1 MNTIL
6 FKLYNFIYIYIKI
19 IRSIKWI
26 SQVYNS
32 RTLLFLQIIFQ
43 VIQKIKGNYRK
54 IAVNAI
60 IPFCIFFCVTEAVG
74 MNNRN
79 GYSSSP
85 VNERT
90 PLLQSSH
97 SFQRIEAS
105 PRREGCCARMKR
117 RCGRCSEGMCTCA
130 IVAAE
135 SAICGVASGVTS
147 YIATQKLESE
157 LYWALKIT
165 CTQLSSPTYVGLV
178 GCGVGCASAAAVSAT
193 SIGCM
198 KCYQTTCSHRAENTD
213 GEQHLDS
220 EDESETSSQIALH
233 VITTQPSSIGISNPA
248 VITRQPDPRDTASS
262 YYSRFLSEFDPKSHI
277 HSLLGM
283 QSTLLD
289 ISEQTVS
296 ALRQAVLKTHEHMLG
311 AEMMY
316 QQEGYV
322 YSKGQKFQYPSC
334 VAKGTDSLFLKRYV
348 HHFVTFDSYETNF
361 EHKLGSG
368 QAGIVA
374 DMTSGVCLGLVY
386 SRHNNHGKMY
396 SGIPNSPW
404 TGMIKVR
411 TNTESL
417 SAGLAFNIGGTG
429 VTGHFASCYGW
440 GKAKNIRS
448 FIHGT
453 MEVCSKGSPDIRIAG
468 GLVQLG
474 YNLSVSKQI
483 RLIPYI
489 ETTCSV
495 VQCGSYKE
503 SLSLFSCELTKN
515 KEQVIE
521 KSIGLRSY
529 WKPSDMLQAQLWIA
543 AVSGCRDVKSL
554 SCNIVKSRLKHE
566 VSVPSKQTRYKK
578 TDVGLSYLINITPR
592 LCLEMNGMTSFE
604 NIKKSKEKQLTLFF
618 TYNY

>member
-6 FKLYNFIYIYIKI
+6 FNLYNFIYIKI
-19 IRSIKWI
+19 VHSIKCMLRA
-26 SQVYNS
+26 YNS
-32 RTLLFLQIIFQ
+32 HPLLFLQIMFQ

-74 MNNRN
+74 MNNN
-79 GYSSSP
+79 NEHSPSP

-97 SFQRIEAS
+97 SVQRVGVN
-105 PRREGCCARMKR
+105 PRGEGCCARMKR

-130 IVAAE
+130 IIAAE
-135 SAICGVASGVTS
+135 SAICGAASGVTS
-147 YIATQKLESE
+147 CIATKKLESE

-165 CTQLSSPTYVGLV
+165 CTQLPSPTYAGLV
-178 GCGVGCASAAAVSAT
+178 GCGAGCTLAAAVSAT

-198 KCYQTTCSHRAENTD
+198 KCYQTTCNHRTENTD
-213 GEQHLDS
+213 GEQSSDS
-220 EDESETSSQIALH
+220 EDENETSSQIALR
-233 VITTQPSSIGISNPA
+233 VITTQPSSIGTSNPA
-248 VITRQPDPRDTASS
+248 VITRQPDSRDTASS
-262 YYSRFLSEFDPKSHI
+262 YYSGFLSEFNPKSHI
-277 HSLLGM
+277 RSLLGM
-283 QSTLLD
+283 QSALLD
-289 ISEQTVS
+289 ISEQTAS
-296 ALRQAVLKTHEHMLG
+296 ALRQVVLKTHEHMLMS
-311 AEMMY
+311 EMMY

-334 VAKGTDSLFLKRYV
+334 VAKVTDSLFLKRYV

-361 EHKLGSG
+361 EHRLGSG
-368 QAGIVA
+368 QAGIVV
-374 DMTSGVCLGLVY
+374 DMISGVYLGLVY
-386 SRHNNHGKMY
+386 RRHNNHGEMY
-396 SGIPNSPW
+396 SGIPNNSW
-404 TGMIKVR
+404 TEMIKVR

-417 SAGLAFNIGGTG
+417 STGLAFNIGRTG
-429 VTGHFASCYGW
+429 ITGHLVSCYGW

-448 FIHGT
+448 FMHGT

-474 YNLSVSKQI
+474 YNLSVSKQV
-483 RLIPYI
+483 RFTPYI

-495 VQCGSYKE
+495 VQCGPYKE

-521 KSIGLRSY
+521 KSIGICSY

-543 AVSGCRDVKSL
+543 AVSGYRDVKRL
-554 SCNIVKSRLKHE
+554 SCNIVNSRLKQE
-566 VSVPSKQTRYKK
+566 ISVPLKQTRYKK

-592 LCLEMNGMTSFE
+592 FCLEMNGMMSFE
-604 NIKKSKEKQLTLFF
+604 NIKKSKEKQLKLFF

>member
-6 FKLYNFIYIYIKI
+6 FNLYNFIYIKVIH
-19 IRSIKWI
+19 SIKWI
-26 SQVYNS
+26 SQAYNS
-32 RTLLFLQIIFQ
+32 CTLLFLQTILK
-43 VIQKIKGNYRK
+43 VLQKIKGNYRK
-54 IAVNAI
+54 IAFNAI
-60 IPFCIFFCVTEAVG
+60 IPLCIFFCVTEAVG
-74 MNNRN
+74 MNNN
-79 GYSSSP
+79 NEHTPSP

-90 PLLQSSH
+90 PLLQSLH
-97 SFQRIEAS
+97 SFQRIETN
-105 PRREGCCARMKR
+105 PRGEGCCSRMRR

-130 IVAAE
+130 IVTAE
-135 SAICGVASGVTS
+135 SAVCGAASGVTS
-147 YIATQKLESE
+147 CIATQKLENE
-157 LYWALKIT
+157 LFWALKIT
-165 CTQLSSPTYVGLV
+165 CTKLPSPTYVGLV
-178 GCGVGCASAAAVSAT
+178 GCGVGCVSAAVVSAT

-198 KCYQTTCSHRAENTD
+198 KCYQNSCNCRTENTN
-213 GEQHLDS
+213 GVQHSDN
-220 EDESETSSQIALH
+220 EDESEVNSQGVVG
-233 VITTQPSSIGISNPA
+233 VITTQPSSIGTSSSP
-248 VITRQPDPRDTASS
+248 VITRQPEAKGITSS
-262 YYSRFLSEFDPKSHI
+262 YCSGFLSEFNPKSHI

-283 QSTLLD
+283 QSALLD
-289 ISEQTVS
+289 ISEKTVS
-296 ALRQAVLKTHEHMLG
+296 ALRQVVLKIHEHMFVS
-311 AEMMY
+311 EMMY
-316 QQEGYV
+316 QQGGYV
-322 YSKGQKFQYPSC
+322 YSKGQKLQYPSC

-348 HHFVTFDSYETNF
+348 HHFVTFDSYKTNF

-368 QAGIVA
+368 QAGIVT
-374 DMTSGVCLGLVY
+374 DMTSGVYLGLVY
-386 SRHNNHGKMY
+386 SRHNNHGKID
-396 SGIPNSPW
+396 SSIPNSPW
-404 TGMIKVR
+404 TGTIKVR

-429 VTGHFASCYGW
+429 ITGHFASCYGW

-448 FIHGT
+448 VMHGT
-453 MEVCSKGSPDIRIAG
+453 MEVCSKGSPDIRIGG

-521 KSIGLRSY
+521 KSIGIRSY

-592 LCLEMNGMTSFE
+592 LCLEMNGMMSFE